1 MGNPYMEPCKY
12 SKCKYPARMINK
24 TSASNHKL
32 KKHDGKSYH
41 DICLIKM
48 LAEESKRNRG

>member
-12 SKCKYPARMINK
+12 SKCKYPASMINK